1 MNLVKLAWASLL
13 SRRANAL
20 LTVFAIA
27 ISVMLLLGVE
37 RVSQQTRTG
46 FANTISATDL
56 IVGAR
61 SGQVNLLLFSVFHI
75 GNPSANVSWQSYTHW
90 RDHEQV
96 AWAVPIALG
105 DSFRGHPVIAT
116 EAKFFTQFQYGQRQS
131 LQFQQGQPF
140 AYVAQT
146 VLGARVAREH
156 GLAVGD
162 EVIVAH
168 GTGSVSFHHH
178 DEDPLQIAGIL
189 AATGTPVDN
198 AVFVPLPALALM
210 HGESPHEQ
218 SSEPARPDFSAAQR
232 PSFSHQSMPAEEA
245 DEQADQ
251 SVGQAVL
258 HHQHDLPLDQITQ
271 PIDSISA
278 FFVGLHSQP
287 RAIFMQRMINTWGQE
302 PLTALMP
309 GATLQELWR
318 TLNIFERTLAIV
330 SGFVL
335 LTGLIGMLATLLASL
350 QERRREMA
358 VLRSLGAG
366 PRTIFSLLVSEAFLL
381 TIVGIAVGVGLLYA
395 AMLVLAPWVETQFGV
410 VIQIGAPSV
419 VEWQRMGIVLMAG
432 ILISL
437 IPAWRAYR
445 HSLADGLTIKV

>member
-1 MNLVKLAWASLL
+1 MNMVKLAWASLK

-37 RVSQQTRTG
+37 RVSQQTRSG
-46 FANTISATDL
+46 FANTISGTDL

-61 SGQVNLLLFSVFHI
+61 SGPANLLLYSVFHI
-75 GNPSANVSWQSYTHW
+75 GNPSANVSWDSFAHW
-90 RDHEQV
+90 QQHEQV

-116 EAKFFTQFQYGQRQS
+116 DETFFAHFQYGRRQAI
-131 LQFQQGQPF
+131 QFQQGAVFDASEQ
-140 AYVAQT
+140 AI
-146 VLGARVAREH
+146 LGARVARQH
-156 GLAVGD
+156 QLGLGD
-162 EVIVAH
+162 ELVVAH

-178 DEDPLQIAGIL
+178 DEDPLSIVGLL
-189 AATGTPVDN
+189 APTGTPLDN
-198 AVFVPLPALALM
+198 AVFVPLRALAGM
-210 HGESPHEQ
+210 HGEHEHDDAHGHEHEQ
-218 SSEPARPDFSAAQR
+218 PAQR
-232 PSFSHQSMPAEEA
+232 PSFSDQQIPTEPTEHQAH
-245 DEQADQ
+245 DHNDD
-251 SVGQAVL
+251 
-258 HHQHDLPLDQITQ
+258 HQHAHDEAEAHDHHER
-271 PIDSISA
+271 PIDSLSA

-302 PLTALMP
+302 PLTAIMP
-309 GATLQELWR
+309 GATLQDLWR
-318 TLNIFERTLAIV
+318 TLNMFERTLAIV

-366 PRTIFSLLVSEAFLL
+366 PKTIFGLLVSEALLL
-381 TIVGIAVGVGLLYA
+381 TMIGIGVGVGLLYS
-395 AMLVLAPWVETQFGV
+395 AMLILAPWIEMQFGV
-410 VIQIGAPSV
+410 VITIGAPSA
-419 VEWQRMGIVLMAG
+419 VEWQRMGIVLIAG
-432 ILISL
+432 SLISC

-445 HSLADGLTIKV
+445 HSLADGLSMKF

>member
-1 MNLVKLAWASLL
+1 MNLMKLAWASLL

-20 LTVFAIA
+20 LTIFAIA

-96 AWAVPIALG
+96 DWSVPIALG

-116 EAKFFTQFQYGQRQS
+116 EPTFFTHFQYGQRQN
-131 LQFQQGQPF
+131 LRFEQGEPF

-146 VLGARVAREH
+146 VLGARVARQH
-156 GLAVGD
+156 NLAVGD
-162 EVIVAH
+162 EVVVAH
-168 GTGSVSFHHH
+168 GTGSISFHHH
-178 DEDPLQIAGIL
+178 DEDPLQVTGVL
-189 AATGTPVDN
+189 GATGTPVDN

-210 HGESPHEQ
+210 HGESHHDQ
-218 SSEPARPDFSAAQR
+218 QKEPARPDFSTTLR
-232 PSFSHQSMPAEEA
+232 PSFSEQSIPDEEAEEHNHTA
-245 DEQADQ
+245 AQGDQTSLSLEQ
-251 SVGQAVL
+251 
-258 HHQHDLPLDQITQ
+258 INQ

-381 TIVGIAVGVGLLYA
+381 TVVGIACGVGLLYG

-410 VIQIGAPSV
+410 VIQIGAPSM
-419 VEWQRMGIVLMAG
+419 VEWQRMGIVLLAS